1 MVKSERYVVSDE
13 TVQQPSSDETTTAPA
28 YNGTL
33 EGFTGEVTPAAIEA
47 YWKNRTSGSDR
58 AHAAE
63 TKVLRD
69 RLASLEGAGG
79 QPPKSSADAS
89 PEVAETIKRLQAEV
103 LQERTARIL
112 ETRRAKYPNA
122 IAALGDDVAAQ
133 MDEARLAGLNEQLNA
148 TAAPKVDP
156 NNPARR
162 ATGPKPIS
170 ELTDAELRERF
181 RATPVPGRS

>member
-1 MVKSERYVVSDE
+1 MRSHRLPLLLTFVFAGPLAALELHVATDGNDAWSGRLARPNETRSDG
-13 TVQQPSSDETTTAPA
+13 P
-28 YNGTL
+28 
-33 EGFTGEVTPAAIEA
+33 
-47 YWKNRTSGSDR
+47 
-58 AHAAE
+58 
-63 TKVLRD
+63 
-69 RLASLEGAGG
+69 LASLEGAGG